1 MNTPSEL
8 IERPNFLGRTGRQKI
23 VNTILLALLLL
34 LPLAA
39 HFGEQPFW
47 LDFSTRIVVLAIAA
61 VTLNF
66 ILGFGGL
73 VSFGHAAFIGI
84 GAYAVGIPAY
94 YDVNNGFV
102 HLGIAMLAGALFALL
117 TGAVSLRTRGIHFIM
132 ITMAFAQMVYF
143 GIVSIEEYG
152 GDDGLVI
159 YSRSELP
166 FVGLDENLNLFLFC
180 FVCLL
185 VILYLVHR
193 FVNSRFGM
201 VLQGGK
207 DNEQRMSAIGFDVY
221 GYRLVAYVIS
231 GAMCAFA
238 GALLGNFT
246 SFISP
251 EMMDWTRSGEL
262 IFMVILGGTA
272 TLFGPVLGAAL
283 FLLLEEILS
292 GAAGILCLMVECG
305 EGTAALQAWLD
316 EWSVYWHLPFG
327 VLLVLTVLFA
337 KGGLIRLL
345 YGNGER

>member
-1 MNTPSEL
+1 MTA
-8 IERPNFLGRTGRQKI
+8 IVERPRFLGATARQI
-23 VNTILLALLLL
+23 VVNLVLLALLLA

-39 HFGEQPFW
+39 HYGDQPFW
-47 LDFSTRIVVLAIAA
+47 LDFCTRIVVLAIAA

-73 VSFGHAAFIGI
+73 VSFGHAAFVGI

-94 YDVNNGFV
+94 YDVSGGFT
-102 HLGIAMLAGALFALL
+102 HLGFAVLAGAAFALV
-117 TGAVSLRTRGIHFIM
+117 TGAVALRTRGIHFIM

-166 FVGLDENLNLFLFC
+166 FIDLEDNLTLFLFC
-180 FVCLL
+180 YAALL
-185 VILYLVHR
+185 VVLYIVHR
-193 FVNSRFGM
+193 LVNSRFGM

-207 DNEQRMSAIGFDVY
+207 DNEQRMGAIGFDVY
-221 GYRLVAYVIS
+221 GYRLVAYAIS
-231 GAMCAFA
+231 GGLCAFA

-262 IFMVILGGTA
+262 IFMVILGGAA
-272 TLFGPVLGAAL
+272 TVFGPVLGAAL
-283 FLLLEEILS
+283 FLLLEELLS
-292 GAAGILCLMVECG
+292 GAAGILCLAVECG
-305 EGTAALQAWLD
+305 EQTAAVEAWLN

-327 VLLVLTVLFA
+327 ILLILTVLFA
-337 KGGLIRLL
+337 KGGIIRLL
-345 YGNGER
+345 YGAEKRG